1 MKSLKLVLTYDNDIS
16 LRRVLTYTAASDM
29 ARARVGTV
37 LGTMEV
43 IQDEDMMRMVVMLML
58 VVVAVLLSFPVNSQ

>member
-1 MKSLKLVLTYDNDIS
+1 
-16 LRRVLTYTAASDM
+16 M

-43 IQDEDMMRMVVMLML
+43 KQIFLVMVVMVIVMIIVIVMVMVIFFILQMSL
-58 VVVAVLLSFPVNSQ
+58 KHN

>member
-1 MKSLKLVLTYDNDIS
+1 
-16 LRRVLTYTAASDM
+16 M

-58 VVVAVLLSFPVNSQ
+58 VVVAGLLSFPVNSQ

>member
-1 MKSLKLVLTYDNDIS
+1 MLPTYFLYVDNDIS